1 MRKLRRITKE
11 QRLEELSTGPEN
23 IFEREGSLLDEA
35 LNACRHWKKD
45 TTIQLYTQDFEV
57 DLEGNPVDQ
66 DETEQIK
73 QEVDYVVAE
82 LTALGWSVEATLD
95 DSESFNRLYELRI
108 S

>member
-35 LNACRHWKKD
+35 LGACRNWKKD
-45 TTIQLYTQDFEV
+45 TTIGLYSQDFEV
-57 DLEGNPVDQ
+57 DLEGQPVDP
-66 DETEQIK
+66 DEAEQIK
-73 QEVDYVVAE
+73 REVDYVVAE